1 MLDFR
6 HSAAY
11 EWRRPRAGAGDR
23 MRDLDLVNEVTRNAY
38 NLVASKYDELFRDE
52 LERKEYDRRI
62 LERFSRYFTKD
73 SLLLDLGCGPS
84 GHITAYLRGK
94 GLHISGI
101 DISERCIEIASRLHP
116 EIEFLRM
123 DMSDLRLA
131 DQSADGLVAFYAI
144 IHTPKRLVGRYFREF
159 RRVLKRGGKLLLS
172 VKEGDEEGYLE
183 EFLGHG
189 TRIYFSHFRAE
200 EIERYLAGNGFR
212 TLLLESRRP
221 YDEEIPVPRI
231 YAIGERL

>member
-1 MLDFR
+1 
-6 HSAAY
+6 
-11 EWRRPRAGAGDR
+11 

-38 NLVASKYDELFRDE
+38 NLAASKYDELFRGE

-62 LERFSRYFTKD
+62 LDRFSRYFTED

-84 GHITAYLRGK
+84 GHIAAHLRGK
-94 GLHISGI
+94 GLRTTGV
-101 DISERCIEIASRLHP
+101 DISERCVEIASRLHP

-131 DQSADGLVAFYAI
+131 DGSADGLIAFYAI
-144 IHTPKRLVGRYFREF
+144 IHTPKRLIGRYFREF
-159 RRVLKRGGKLLLS
+159 RRVLKEGGKLLLS
-172 VKEGDEEGYLE
+172 VKEGEEEGYLDK
-183 EFLGHG
+183 FLGYE

-200 EIERYLAGNGFR
+200 EIERYLAESGFR

-221 YDEEIPVPRI
+221 YDEEIAVPRI